1 MIDRLLN
8 LFGLSEQ
15 EDAPETAEARIRHA
29 TAVLLVEIARAD
41 HERQAI
47 EHEAML
53 TSLQRGFDLPA
64 DEAESLLE
72 RAETAAEHSVSL
84 HEFTKVLHAEL
95 DYAEKEQ
102 VVEMLWR
109 IALADKVL
117 DKYED
122 YMIGKIA
129 ELLYVARGDVIRLK
143 NSVVESLDNK

>member
-8 LFGLSEQ
+8 LFGLSES
-15 EDAPETAEARIRHA
+15 EDAPETAEARIRHS

-41 HERQAI
+41 HERLVI

-53 TSLQRGFDLPA
+53 VSLKDAFGLSA
-64 DEAESLLE
+64 VAAEGLLVS
-72 RAETAAEHSVSL
+72 AETAAENSVSL

-95 DYAEKEQ
+95 DYDEKEKII
-102 VVEMLWR
+102 EMLWR

-143 NSVVESLDNK
+143 NRVVESLDK